1 MADNN
6 TYRSKYSGEQID
18 ATVQLA
24 IDNRKNIQNVAER
37 IGDAEKIAAD
47 NKKDIQNINNNVA
60 DLKEYMEYASSESDI
75 VKYYGEAG
83 IIPSDSNLFNYTL
96 NDDEQSYT
104 ITRNENSLSGDIV
117 IPYEYDGL
125 PITAIGDYGVYFAP
139 HVISITIPNSVTSI
153 GENAFTDCIGLINI
167 TIPDSVISIGHSAFA
182 DCPNLKSIII
192 PDGVTSICNS
202 VFGFCSGLSSITI
215 PDGVTSVDDGAFT
228 GCSGLTNITIPD
240 SITFI
245 GDEAFHGCISLNNIY
260 YKGTK
265 EQWDAIE
272 IQGEYNEALFT
283 ATIHYDWTP
292 AMNGEVDEKLAKHID
307 NAVTNSIKYYGE
319 AGIVPS
325 SQDLF
330 GFAIDTTNKTATV
343 QRQTGVDPFDYSP
356 LSGDI
361 VIPYE
366 YTIESGENVGVYKV
380 TKIDYFA
387 FSYAVNVTSFTLPNT
402 ILEIGSSAFCGCE
415 NAAINI
421 PDSVTSIGEEAFR
434 ECYNLKTVDIPK
446 NISTIHFRTFLGSD
460 FTSVTIPLSLTNIK
474 AQAFEGC
481 GLLTDVYYEGA
492 KEQWNNINVEDYN
505 ESLLNAT
512 IHYGCVPATQGY
524 VDEKIA
530 NVVIN
535 SGGSG
540 GSNVVV
546 DSALSA
552 TSENPVQNKIITAKV
567 NEIQEDLEATQ
578 TTSDKNSQRISSLKY
593 YGDSSLVPSDK
604 NMFTFELNT
613 GGNAA
618 AIKKVENAIGEVV
631 VPYEC
636 DINGVI
642 YPVTT
647 ISDGSF
653 MNLTKVTSVIIPNT
667 VTIIKTGAFQGC
679 SALTSVMLPDTLTTL
694 GGYAFSDCINLKN
707 IVIPNRIPTINSK
720 TFYSCSNLS
729 SITIPVSVTKID
741 HNAVQA
747 SNNLKDIYYAGT
759 KAQWEAINIGDNA
772 IIDRATK
779 HYGVAPA
786 KVSDM
791 QELIDEINTL
801 RETINLLY
809 AKSLVKTVEISL
821 PSSGW
826 VGEGNNYSQVVTIAD
841 VTQYSKID
849 LQPTPEQL
857 VIFYEKDVTF
867 VAENDN
873 KVVTIYCIG
882 QKPMNDYV
890 IQATITEVI

>member
-1 MADNN
+1 MSFIAKNPLTMPEIEN
-6 TYRSKYSGEQID
+6 IPSYPSKGTRGLFAGKDGWYDID
-18 ATVQLA
+18 SDGQAKRMSA
-24 IDNRKNIQNVAER
+24 IDDVVTNSI
-37 IGDAEKIAAD
+37 
-47 NKKDIQNINNNVA
+47 
-60 DLKEYMEYASSESDI
+60 
-75 VKYYGEAG
+75 KYYGKAG
-83 IIPSDSNLFNYTL
+83 IIPSDASLFVFKT
-96 NDDEQSYT
+96 DDATMTSSISGLTY
-104 ITRNENSLSGDIV
+104 NETPSDVV
-117 IPYEYDGL
+117 IPYQYVVDNKVYVVDTLSNSAFEDCAPL
-125 PITAIGDYGVYFAP
+125 KNIIIPNTVTSIGNWAFYLCNLV
-139 HVISITIPNSVTSI
+139 SITIPNSVKTI
-153 GENAFTDCIGLINI
+153 GRDAFYCE
-167 TIPDSVISIGHSAFA
+167 SVN
-182 DCPNLKSIII
+182 D
-192 PDGVTSICNS
+192 V
-202 VFGFCSGLSSITI
+202 
-215 PDGVTSVDDGAFT
+215 
-228 GCSGLTNITIPD
+228 
-240 SITFI
+240 
-245 GDEAFHGCISLNNIY
+245 Y
-260 YKGTK
+260 YEGTK
-265 EQWDAIE
+265 EQWDTIE
-272 IQGEYNEALFT
+272 IDEVGNEALFN
-283 ATIHYDWTP
+283 ANIHYDWTP

-343 QRQTGVDPFDYSP
+343 QRQSGVDPFDYSP

-366 YTIESGENVGVYKV
+366 YTIESGENAGVYKV

-415 NAAINI
+415 NATINI

-434 ECYNLKTVDIPK
+434 ECYNLKAVDIPK

-460 FTSVTIPLSLTNIK
+460 FTSVMIPLSLANIK

-481 GLLTDVYYEGA
+481 GLLTDVYYEGT
-492 KEQWNNINVEDYN
+492 KEQWNNINVEAYN
-505 ESLLNAT
+505 ESLLNAA

-530 NVVIN
+530 NAVIN
-535 SGGSG
+535 GGGSG

-567 NEIQEDLEATQ
+567 NELQNNLGNTQVATN
-578 TTSDKNSQRISSLKY
+578 KNSQKINSLKY
-593 YGDSSLVPSDK
+593 YGDSNVVPSDK
-604 NMFTFELNT
+604 SMFTFELNT
-613 GGNAA
+613 DGKTAA
-618 AIKKVENAIGEVV
+618 VKKGTTATGDIVI
-631 VPYEC
+631 PYEC
-636 DINGVI
+636 EINGTI
-642 YPVTT
+642 YPITRIGRVAFGDKSN
-647 ISDGSF
+647 I
-653 MNLTKVTSVIIPNT
+653 TSVVIPNT
-667 VTIIKTGAFQGC
+667 VTEIQEYAFDFCTALASITLPDSLKTLGASVFNSCPFKSLAIPEGITTLESNAISSCVQ
-679 SALTSVMLPDTLTTL
+679 LTSITLP
-694 GGYAFSDCINLKN
+694 A
-707 IVIPNRIPTINSK
+707 
-720 TFYSCSNLS
+720 
-729 SITIPVSVTKID
+729 SITTIKY
-741 HNAVQA
+741 NATYNCKKLTDV
-747 SNNLKDIYYAGT
+747 YYAGT
-759 KAQWEAINIGDNA
+759 KAQWSEISIDSSNTYLTNA
-772 IIDRATK
+772 TI
-779 HYGVAPA
+779 HYGCSTA
-786 KVSDM
+786 KTSDV